1 MLKIQGLNKTYGN
14 GVQALNQVSLD
25 IPKGMYGLL
34 GPNGA
39 GKSSLMR
46 TIASLQTADSGTISL
61 DNVDVLQQVDHLRQ
75 RLGYLPQEF
84 GVYPRTSPLAFLDH
98 IATLKGVINKKERRE
113 LVENL
118 LVQTNL
124 WDARKKNMTTF
135 SGGMKQRI
143 GIAQALIGQPELVI
157 VDEPTAGLDP
167 VERRRF
173 HNLLASIGE
182 DVVVILSTHI
192 VEDVSDLCS
201 RMAIMAGGKI
211 QSEGEPQDLMN
222 QMQGKLWR
230 QVVNNNQVDDVRR
243 SVNVLA
249 TRRVA
254 GRTEIKVSADEPPP
268 GFDPAQP
275 NLEDVYFAT
284 LDKAG
289 FTVDVD

>member
-289 FTVDVD
+289 FAVDVD

>member
-14 GVQALNQVSLD
+14 GVQALNEVSLD

-46 TIASLQTADSGTISL
+46 TIASLQTADSGAISL
-61 DNVDVLQQVDHLRQ
+61 DDVDVLQQVDHLRQ

-84 GVYPRTSPLAFLDH
+84 GVYPRTSPMAFLDH

-157 VDEPTAGLDP
+157 VTVGATISLPRVA
-167 VERRRF
+167 VAWVA
-173 HNLLASIGE
+173 LLPAASSISA
-182 DVVVILSTHI
+182 VIL
-192 VEDVSDLCS
+192 
-201 RMAIMAGGKI
+201 MAEA
-211 QSEGEPQDLMN
+211 P
-222 QMQGKLWR
+222 
-230 QVVNNNQVDDVRR
+230 
-243 SVNVLA
+243 SVIAV
-249 TRRVA
+249 
-254 GRTEIKVSADEPPP
+254 
-268 GFDPAQP
+268 
-275 NLEDVYFAT
+275 
-284 LDKAG
+284 
-289 FTVDVD
+289 